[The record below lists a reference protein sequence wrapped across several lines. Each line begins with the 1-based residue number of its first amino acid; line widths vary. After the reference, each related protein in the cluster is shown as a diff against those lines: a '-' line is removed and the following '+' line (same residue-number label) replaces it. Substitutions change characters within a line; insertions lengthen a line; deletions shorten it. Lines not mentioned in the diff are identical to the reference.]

1 VKTKWIVVKRNV
13 DQKCK
18 WHHPHVITTMKVSS
32 NVASSNN
39 IVDESLFM

>member
-1 VKTKWIVVKRNV
+1 
-13 DQKCK
+13 
-18 WHHPHVITTMKVSS
+18 MKVSS